1 MIGVPNMLTLVI
13 EFIAYEV
20 TVIYLGQVSVDI
32 QATQILLL
40 NFFSLVIMVSFGYQ
54 QATCAL
60 IGQQIGANNVFLAK
74 QIWYK
79 LLFLFALSDVVIWCL
94 LFWNRYKAVSIYTRD
109 KKVETLM
116 NDSIWITIVVIAEA
130 IMKNSILGIIK
141 ALEQQKKA
149 LYLNLFIYI
158 FLTLPLAYV
167 FAFVVQGYDV
177 LTDKDESTNNRG
189 IGIWI
194 AFVIGAGFQTV
205 GYLSIIALTDWWKI
219 SEISRDRLKLNTKL
233 LDDPDTANDEKNVE
247 NSCHFD

>member
-1 MIGVPNMLTLVI
+1 M
-13 EFIAYEV
+13 
-20 TVIYLGQVSVDI
+20 
-32 QATQILLL
+32 
-40 NFFSLVIMVSFGYQ
+40 
-54 QATCAL
+54 
-60 IGQQIGANNVFLAK
+60 FLAK

-167 FAFVVQGYDV
+167 FAFVVQGYDL

-233 LDDPDTANDEKNVE
+233 LDDPDTANDEKTVE